1 MTELLHAYLFR
12 VKKSVLFWIL
22 VGCFAFYVFI
32 NLVVLYRDNA
42 NTYQYYSS
50 NGSFT
55 LTFYQSLIGFY
66 LTGGTLSQILTVGSP
81 IGPFSLLGILS
92 FIFVLN
98 FFEEDW
104 GNRTFRLPILSGRKR
119 SEIYFSALIF
129 GLGIYL
135 FFLAIYTFIILGIGG
150 LFNHTILPYM
160 AGMALAG
167 NDAFYSVMMPILN
180 CLAWMAFAIF
190 LVMSIKGKK
199 LPLAIFVLVFVF
211 SFVFALIL
219 YATGGTHPQTGDP
232 ISYYPFN
239 EFLSFYQ
246 CYKAGT
252 PISNPTMGII
262 GIDEAVEM
270 FRDTTSGSSYTF
282 INSRAIS
289 GRANILFVKSLV
301 SFVVVFVGSTLLG
314 LHLFKKGDLR

>member
-1 MTELLHAYLFR
+1 
-12 VKKSVLFWIL
+12 
-22 VGCFAFYVFI
+22 
-32 NLVVLYRDNA
+32 
-42 NTYQYYSS
+42 
-50 NGSFT
+50 
-55 LTFYQSLIGFY
+55 
-66 LTGGTLSQILTVGSP
+66 
-81 IGPFSLLGILS
+81 
-92 FIFVLN
+92 
-98 FFEEDW
+98 
-104 GNRTFRLPILSGRKR
+104 
-119 SEIYFSALIF
+119 
-129 GLGIYL
+129 
-135 FFLAIYTFIILGIGG
+135 
-150 LFNHTILPYM
+150 
-160 AGMALAG
+160 
-167 NDAFYSVMMPILN
+167 
-180 CLAWMAFAIF
+180 
-190 LVMSIKGKK
+190 
-199 LPLAIFVLVFVF
+199 VFVF

-301 SFVVVFVGSTLLG
+301 SFVVVFIGSTLLG